1 MYRIPGFSSFWS
13 QDMKFD
19 LQADVKLY
27 KTKDDGID
35 HVQFLIKEE
44 GSDVTK
50 GQELDVFENILSSEP
65 KISPETFCQTFP
77 FHLMFS
83 RDMTITQAGTSISR
97 VIPCLQLEEVGKH
110 FSCTLDNFLNFCI
123 TSKDLCLRGR
133 NESKCCKLILLRF
146 NLKIFEKY

>member
-1 MYRIPGFSSFWS
+1 MCRALDFSSFGLS
-13 QDMKFD
+13 DMKRNW
-19 LQADVKLY
+19 QAEVKLY

-50 GQELDVFENILSSEP
+50 GKELDVFENILSSEP

-97 VIPCLQLEEVGKH
+97 VIPCLQLEEVGTH
-110 FSCTLDNFLNFCI
+110 FSCTLENLLKLFA
-123 TSKDLCLRGR
+123 LRR
-133 NESKCCKLILLRF
+133 
-146 NLKIFEKY
+146 KI